1 VPSLEEK
8 VRLLTGETAFTTYA
22 IEGLGIDK
30 IALSDGPIG
39 IRGIAEPAPTA
50 AQLPNPS
57 AVAAAWDPELVARLG
72 TLIGQEAKR
81 LGIDVVLAPIVN
93 LQRTP
98 VGGRHFE
105 TYSEDP
111 VLTADTMV
119 AFVRAVQAE
128 GVAVCVKHFIG
139 NESETERTEYLARIP
154 EQALREVYLAPFEAA
169 VKRAHAW
176 SIMAAYNRVE
186 AGGEVAQATDH
197 GYLINDILK
206 GEWGFDGVVV
216 SDWLA
221 TKTTVESALG
231 GLDLVMP
238 GPGGP
243 WEQKLLAAVA
253 QGAVPEAVIDDKVV
267 RLARLAARVGKLA
280 DAAHALPPLPEE
292 QRAASGVLP
301 SLPEEQRAASGVLP
315 SLPEEQRAASGV
327 LPSIPEEQRAAPRL
341 EGSDSVSA
349 GFEPRPTTAP
359 QPAPG
364 ADDAAALLR
373 EAVARASVVLRNED
387 VLPIAP
393 ESAPRIALIGPN
405 AVEPFVQGGGSA
417 FVTAPYLVTPEQGLR
432 EAFPEAEL
440 TVRRGAAAR
449 RFAHPIDP
457 ALVTTP
463 DGEPGY
469 RLELLGAEG
478 APLGEPA
485 VVDAGEGWNR
495 GIADGAETA
504 VVTARVVLAPGAH
517 RLELGLSGIHT
528 AWFDGELVSESDDFA
543 DANVILDSSA
553 NHPEGPSRVFEVA
566 EGVERVVEIRV
577 ECQVVDA
584 AAYGRFVR
592 FALRHDAGVVDDDRD
607 LEEAVAAASAA
618 ELAVVVVGTNEE
630 VESEGWDRQSLA
642 LPGRQ
647 DELVRRI
654 AAVNP
659 RTVVVVNAGAPV
671 ILPWLDEVPAV
682 LWWWLP
688 GQEAGH
694 GLADALTGAVEPSGR
709 LPWTLPAAEADVPV
723 PHAIPVDGVVEY
735 GEGVHL
741 GYRGWE
747 RLGRVPARPFGFG
760 LGYGVWKLGEPI
772 AAEEWGTDDT
782 LPVTVALTNDG
793 ERDAYGVVQFY
804 LSGPTDDGE
813 GWDRPARWLAG
824 YAAQRVLAGRVVAVT
839 LRIPRRAFE
848 VWSVAEQ
855 RWVLPTGEY
864 TVRAASDARDP
875 GRAVAIA
882 L

>member
-1 VPSLEEK
+1 MPSLEEK
-8 VRLLTGETAFTTYA
+8 VRLLTGETSFTTYA
-22 IEGLGIDK
+22 IEGLGLEA
-30 IALSDGPIG
+30 IAFSDGPIG
-39 IRGIAEPAPTA
+39 IRGIAEPAPVA

-57 AVAAAWDPELVARLG
+57 AVAATWNPALVARLG
-72 TLIGQEAKR
+72 TLIGQEARR
-81 LGIDVVLAPIVN
+81 LCIDVVLAPVVN

-105 TYSEDP
+105 AYSEDP

-128 GVAVCVKHFIG
+128 GVGVCVKHFVG

-169 VKRAHAW
+169 VKRAGAW
-176 SIMAAYNRVE
+176 AIMAAYNRVE

-197 GYLINDILK
+197 GFLINGVLK

-243 WEQKLLAAVA
+243 WEQKLLTAVA
-253 QGAVPEAVIDDKVV
+253 EGLVPEAVIDDKVV
-267 RLARLAARVGKLA
+267 RLARLAGRVGKVS
-280 DAAHALPPLPEE
+280 DASAGLPPSEE
-292 QRAASGVLP
+292 GA
-301 SLPEEQRAASGVLP
+301 
-315 SLPEEQRAASGV
+315 
-327 LPSIPEEQRAAPRL
+327 
-341 EGSDSVSA
+341 
-349 GFEPRPTTAP
+349 
-359 QPAPG
+359 
-364 ADDAAALLR
+364 ADDVADLLR
-373 EAVARASVVLRNED
+373 QAVARASVVLRNEG
-387 VLPIAP
+387 VLPLAP
-393 ESAPRIALIGPN
+393 ESADKIALIGPN
-405 AVEPFVQGGGSA
+405 AARPFVQGGGSA
-417 FVTAPYLVTPEQGLR
+417 FVNAPYLVTPEQGLR
-432 EAFPEAEL
+432 EAFPDAEL
-440 TVRRGAAAR
+440 SVHRGVAAR

-457 ALVTTP
+457 ALVMTP

-469 RLELLGAEG
+469 ALELRGADGE
-478 APLGEPA
+478 PLGETA
-485 VVDAGEGWNR
+485 VVDAAEGWNR
-495 GIADGAETA
+495 GIAAGAETA
-504 VVTARVVLAPGAH
+504 VVTARVTLGPGAH
-517 RLELGLSGIHT
+517 RLEVGLSGTHR
-528 AWFDGELVSESDDFA
+528 AWFDDEPVSESSGFA

-553 NHPEGPSRVFEVA
+553 NHPDGPSRVIEVG
-566 EGVERVVEIRV
+566 EGDERVVEIRV

-592 FALRHDAGVVDDDRD
+592 FELRHDSGVSDDAEAE
-607 LEEAVAAASAA
+607 LERAVAAATDAD
-618 ELAVVVVGTNEE
+618 LAVVIVGTNEE

-647 DELVRRI
+647 DELVRRV
-654 AAVNP
+654 AAANP

-694 GLADALTGAVEPSGR
+694 GLADALTGQTEPSGR
-709 LPWTLPAAEADVPV
+709 LPWTLPAAEDDVPV
-723 PHAIPVDGVVEY
+723 PDAVPVDGMVAY
-735 GEGVHL
+735 TEGVHV
-741 GYRGWE
+741 GHRGWE
-747 RLGRVPARPFGFG
+747 RLDRVPARPFGFG
-760 LGYGVWKLGEPI
+760 LGYGVWKLGVPI
-772 AAEEWGTDDT
+772 AAEEWSPDDT

-804 LSGPTDDGE
+804 LSGPTDADGDG

-824 YAAQRVLAGRVVAVT
+824 YAATEVLAGRVVAVT
-839 LRIPRRAFE
+839 LRIPRRAFQ
-848 VWSVAEQ
+848 VWSVAAQ
-855 RWVLPTGEY
+855 RWVLPSGAY
-864 TVRAASDARDP
+864 TIRAASDARDP
-875 GRAVAIA
+875 GQTVTIA

>member
-1 VPSLEEK
+1 MPSLEEK
-8 VRLLTGETAFTTYA
+8 VRLLTGETSFTSYA
-22 IEGLGIDK
+22 TPSLGLEAITF
-30 IALSDGPIG
+30 SDGPIG

-57 AVAAAWDPELVARLG
+57 AVAAAWDREFTARLG
-72 TLIGQEAKR
+72 ALIGQEAKR
-81 LGIDVVLAPIVN
+81 LGVDVVLAPVVN

-105 TYSEDP
+105 MYSEDP

-128 GVAVCVKHFIG
+128 GVGVCVKHFVG
-139 NESETERTEYLARIP
+139 NESETERTEYVARIP
-154 EQALREVYLAPFEAA
+154 EQALREVYLAPFESA
-169 VKRAHAW
+169 VKRAGAW
-176 SIMAAYNRVE
+176 SVMAAYNRVE
-186 AGGEVAQATDH
+186 AGGEIAQATDH
-197 GYLINDILK
+197 GFLINGVLK

-221 TKTTVESALG
+221 TKTTVEAALG

-253 QGAVPEAVIDDKVV
+253 AGEVPESVIDDKVV
-267 RLARLAARVGKLA
+267 RIARLAQRVGKA
-280 DAAHALPPLPEE
+280 TDAAGEL
-292 QRAASGVLP
+292 
-301 SLPEEQRAASGVLP
+301 
-315 SLPEEQRAASGV
+315 
-327 LPSIPEEQRAAPRL
+327 
-341 EGSDSVSA
+341 SA
-349 GFEPRPTTAP
+349 GEKGLDTPAEPATRPS
-359 QPAPG
+359 
-364 ADDAAALLR
+364 DVSALLR
-373 EAVARASVVLRNED
+373 EAVAQASVVLRNENAM
-387 VLPIAP
+387 LPLDPGSVA
-393 ESAPRIALIGPN
+393 SIALIGPN

-417 FVTAPYLVTPEQGLR
+417 FVNAPYLVTPEDGLR

-440 TVRRGAAAR
+440 TMHRGVSSR

-457 ALVTTP
+457 ELVTTA

-469 RLELLGAEG
+469 TLELLDADGDLVG
-478 APLGEPA
+478 DPLVVPA
-485 VVDAGEGWNR
+485 SEGWNR
-495 GIADGAETA
+495 GVADDARSA
-504 VVTARVVLAPGAH
+504 VVTARVTLSTPGAH
-517 RLELGLSGIHT
+517 RVEAGLSGIHT
-528 AWFDGELVSESDDFA
+528 AWFDGELVSESDEFA

-553 NHPEGPSRVFEVA
+553 NHPIGPSTVVEVA
-566 EGVERVVEIRV
+566 DGETKVVEIRV

-592 FALRHDAGVVDDDRD
+592 FELRHDAEAQSDADAE
-607 LEEAVAAASAA
+607 LEAAVSAASAA
-618 ELAVVVVGTNEE
+618 DVAIVIVGTNEE
-630 VESEGWDRQSLA
+630 VESEGWDRQRLA

-647 DELVRRI
+647 DELVARV
-654 AAVNP
+654 AAANP
-659 RTVVVVNAGAPV
+659 RTVVVVNAGEPV

-709 LPWTLPAAEADVPV
+709 LPWTLPATEADVPV
-723 PHAIPVDGVVEY
+723 PDAVPVDGVVEY
-735 GEGVHL
+735 TEGVHV

-760 LGYGVWKLGEPI
+760 LGYGTWRLGIPI
-772 AAEEWGTDDT
+772 AAEEWSPDDT

-793 ERDAYGVVQFY
+793 ERDARGVVQFY
-804 LSGPTDDGE
+804 LSGPTDVDGDG
-813 GWDRPARWLAG
+813 GWDRPKRWLAG
-824 YAAQRVLAGRVVAVT
+824 YAAQDVLAGRVVALT

-848 VWSVAEQ
+848 VWSVAAQ
-855 RWVLPTGEY
+855 RWVLPSGEY
-864 TVRAASDARDP
+864 TIRAASDARDP
-875 GRAVAIA
+875 GQTVTIA